1 MTFCPEHPKRDQNPK
16 FTTLRETSILAAFI
30 WEYPQVTCLHLS
42 TINVIS
48 VKMLVV
54 VMLPTNEATKIAKQ
68 TYKFQH
74 SWLNRRSMSFCV
86 PTEMWWPV
94 YVEDEG
100 LFCLKHDTSNPQN
113 KSKVFNKEPGKRFRP
128 EEFEDHCRT
137 SQHMNAVSAE
147 MLQRVSVFQRTLD
160 KGERVTED
168 VRIGS

>member
-1 MTFCPEHPKRDQNPK
+1 
-16 FTTLRETSILAAFI
+16 
-30 WEYPQVTCLHLS
+30 
-42 TINVIS
+42 
-48 VKMLVV
+48 MLVV

-113 KSKVFNKEPGKRFRP
+113 KSKVFNKEPGKRFRL
-128 EEFEDHCRT
+128 EEFEDHCPYVTTYERSFSGYAT
-137 SQHMNAVSAE
+137 EGFREPLTKAKESQKMCV
-147 MLQRVSVFQRTLD
+147 LD
-160 KGERVTED
+160 HERRAT
-168 VRIGS
+168 